1 MTKNNYLLGIL
12 AGLMVLNLTACD
24 KPTEKIQE
32 RTSDNKIVEEKAPFE
47 TTANEIA
54 KAYADNV
61 VTADNKFKDITFNVT
76 GTVAEV
82 SKNLIKEPYVRLKG
96 GVNTDKEPQFVLQQ
110 SEKDKAAE
118 LKVGQNIKLQCI
130 GQGNLAEIPMAGE
143 CKFLD

>member
-1 MTKNNYLLGIL
+1 MTKNNCLLGML

-24 KPTEKIQE
+24 KPEEKIQE

-61 VTADNKFKDITFNVT
+61 VTADNKFKDITFNVS
-76 GTVAEV
+76 GTVADV
-82 SKNLIKEPYVRLKG
+82 SKNLIEEPYIRLKG
-96 GVNTDKEPQFVLQQ
+96 GVDEGKEPQFVLQQ
-110 SEKDKAAE
+110 SEKDKASE
-118 LKVGQNIKLQCI
+118 LKVGQNVRLECV
-130 GQGNLAEIPMAGE
+130 GQGDLAEIPMAGE